1 MKFRMSHAI
10 HEKICKI
17 PLCRNKK
24 RPSPHPAK
32 IFRSAARKTC
42 LEKTFFAHIA
52 TDISPVFRPQTHK
65 YPSKRRLTE
74 NISEITKIS
83 RQMQQKD

>member
-24 RPSPHPAK
+24 RPSPHAAK

-42 LEKTFFAHIA
+42 LGKTFFAHIA

>member
-1 MKFRMSHAI
+1 MRYMKKYAKSPFAAT
-10 HEKICKI
+10 
-17 PLCRNKK
+17 KK
-24 RPSPHPAK
+24 RPSPHAAK

-42 LEKTFFAHIA
+42 LGKTFFAHIA
-52 TDISPVFRPQTHK
+52 TDISPVFHPQTHK

>member
-1 MKFRMSHAI
+1 MRYMKKYAKSHFAAT
-10 HEKICKI
+10 
-17 PLCRNKK
+17 KK
-24 RPSPHPAK
+24 RPSPHASK

-42 LEKTFFAHIA
+42 LGKTFFAHIA

>member
-1 MKFRMSHAI
+1 MSHAI

-24 RPSPHPAK
+24 RPSPHAAK

-42 LEKTFFAHIA
+42 LGKTFFAHIA
-52 TDISPVFRPQTHK
+52 TDIFPVFRPQTHK

>member
-1 MKFRMSHAI
+1 MRYMKKYAKSPFAAT
-10 HEKICKI
+10 KNV
-17 PLCRNKK
+17 PLCTRRKSFGLRHGKHASEK
-24 RPSPHPAK
+24 R
-32 IFRSAARKTC
+32 
-42 LEKTFFAHIA
+42 FFAHIA